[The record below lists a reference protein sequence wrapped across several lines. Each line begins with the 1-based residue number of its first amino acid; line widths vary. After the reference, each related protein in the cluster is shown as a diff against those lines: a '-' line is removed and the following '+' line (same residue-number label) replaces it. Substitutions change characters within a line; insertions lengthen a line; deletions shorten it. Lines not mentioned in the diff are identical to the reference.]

1 MQNLSLQNQRL
12 QARIDAFQDEHGS
25 FIENQSELNRLDLLK
40 KIMKERLK
48 KRKRIRRS

>member
-25 FIENQSELNRLDLLK
+25 LIENQAELNRLNLLK
-40 KIMKERLK
+40 KIMKASFK
-48 KRKRIRRS
+48 KKKKN